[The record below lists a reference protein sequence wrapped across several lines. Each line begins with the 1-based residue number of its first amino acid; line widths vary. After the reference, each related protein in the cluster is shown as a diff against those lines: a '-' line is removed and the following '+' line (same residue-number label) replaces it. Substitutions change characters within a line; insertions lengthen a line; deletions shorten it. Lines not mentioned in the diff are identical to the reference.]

1 MNSKKQIAII
11 GSTGYT
17 GASLVRIL
25 SAHPQVEIKYLSSN
39 QYAGQKYSSVFPEFT
54 GRVDLE
60 CVNADEKFFETVD
73 VDLVFFATP
82 NGLAKD
88 YVPSLIA
95 KGTHVVDLSA
105 DYRFKDLSTYETWYG
120 FKRNDKDTNAKAIYG
135 LVEFNRK
142 QVKKLAESKSLSE
155 KLPDARLARND
166 EAELTSVNERLR
178 DERNN
183 ADGTLQTGSIIGNPG
198 CYTTSSI
205 LALGPL
211 LQYAAKNDELIDWNS
226 IIIDG
231 KSGISGAGRKAET
244 QLLYTE
250 LNESCSPY
258 NLGGKHR
265 HIPELEEFFS
275 DLCTRD
281 VNVTFSPHL
290 IPMSYGLLTTCYV
303 SIKEKDFNEA
313 TLRKIYQDFYKDEYF
328 VHLLDEG
335 VYPKTL
341 SVVGTNNAHVQ
352 VSYDAKT
359 QKVIIT
365 CAIDNLYKGAAG
377 QAVQNMNLVFGFE
390 ENLGL

>member
-17 GASLVRIL
+17 GATLVRIL

-60 CVNADEKFFETVD
+60 CVNADVILESRSD
-73 VDLVFFATP
+73 SGIQLIDSVDLVFFATP

-95 KGTHVVDLSA
+95 KGIHVVDLSA

-120 FKRNDKDTNAKAIYG
+120 FKRDDKDTNAKAIYG

-142 QVKKLAESKSLSE
+142 QVNSNSSG
-155 KLPDARLARND
+155 
-166 EAELTSVNERLR
+166 SV
-178 DERNN
+178 
-183 ADGTLQTGSIIGNPG
+183 IGNPG

-211 LQYAAKNDELIDWNS
+211 LKYAAEKDIESIDWNS

-231 KSGISGAGRKAET
+231 KSAISGAGRKAET

-265 HIPELEEFFS
+265 HIPELEEFFN
-275 DLCTRD
+275 DLCKKEI
-281 VNVTFSPHL
+281 NLTFSPHL
-290 IPMSYGLLTTCYV
+290 VPMSYGLLTTCYV
-303 SIKEKDFNEA
+303 SVKDPQFTEK
-313 TLRKIYQDFYKDEYF
+313 TLREIYQKAYQCEYF

-352 VSYDAKT
+352 VFYDAKT
-359 QKVIIT
+359 QKAIIT
-365 CAIDNLYKGAAG
+365 SAIDNLYKGAAG
-377 QAVQNMNLVFGFE
+377 QAVQNMNLVFGFD
-390 ENLGL
+390 ENLSL

>member
-1 MNSKKQIAII
+1 MDSKKQIAII

-17 GASLVRIL
+17 GATLVRIL
-25 SAHPQVEIKYLSSN
+25 STHPKVEIKYLSSN
-39 QYAGQKYSSVFPEFT
+39 QYTGQKYSSVFPEFT
-54 GRVDLE
+54 GRVDIE
-60 CVNADEKFFETVD
+60 CVDADENFFETVD

-82 NGLAKD
+82 NGLANK
-88 YVPSLIA
+88 YAPSLIA
-95 KGTHVVDLSA
+95 REIHVVDLSA

-120 FKRNDKDTNAKAIYG
+120 FKRHDKDVNAKAVYG

-142 QVKKLAESKSLSE
+142 QVKAG
-155 KLPDARLARND
+155 
-166 EAELTSVNERLR
+166 EASV
-178 DERNN
+178 
-183 ADGTLQTGSIIGNPG
+183 IGNPG

-211 LQYAAKNDELIDWNS
+211 LKYAAETDAELIDWNS

-231 KSGISGAGRKAET
+231 KSGVSGAGRKAET

-275 DLCTRD
+275 DLCKKEI
-281 VNVTFSPHL
+281 NITFSPHL
-290 IPMSYGLLTTCYV
+290 VPMSYGLLTTCYV
-303 SIKEKDFNEA
+303 SVKEKDFNEA
-313 TLRKIYQDFYKDEYF
+313 KLRKIYQDFYKDEYF

-335 VYPKTL
+335 TYPKTL
-341 SVVGTNNAHVQ
+341 SVVGTNNAHIQ

-359 QKVIIT
+359 QKAIIT

-390 ENLGL
+390 ETLP

>member
-17 GASLVRIL
+17 GATLVRIL

-54 GRVDLE
+54 GKVDLE

-82 NGLAKD
+82 NGLANKF
-88 YVPSLIA
+88 VPNLIA
-95 KGTHVVDLSA
+95 KGIHVVDLSA

-120 FKRNDKDTNAKAIYG
+120 FKRDDKDTNAKAVYG

-142 QVKKLAESKSLSE
+142 QVKA
-155 KLPDARLARND
+155 
-166 EAELTSVNERLR
+166 
-178 DERNN
+178 NN
-183 ADGTLQTGSIIGNPG
+183 SGSIIGNPG

-211 LQYAAKNDELIDWNS
+211 LKYAAEKDSALIDWNS

-231 KSGISGAGRKAET
+231 KSAISGAGRKAET

-275 DLCTRD
+275 DLCKKEI
-281 VNVTFSPHL
+281 NLTFSPHL
-290 IPMSYGLLTTCYV
+290 VPMSSGLLTTCYV
-303 SIKEKDFNEA
+303 SVKDPKFAEK
-313 TLRKIYQDFYKDEYF
+313 TLREIYQKAYQDEYF

-341 SVVGTNNAHVQ
+341 SVVNTNNAHLQ

-359 QKVIIT
+359 QKAIIT

-390 ENLGL
+390 ESLGL